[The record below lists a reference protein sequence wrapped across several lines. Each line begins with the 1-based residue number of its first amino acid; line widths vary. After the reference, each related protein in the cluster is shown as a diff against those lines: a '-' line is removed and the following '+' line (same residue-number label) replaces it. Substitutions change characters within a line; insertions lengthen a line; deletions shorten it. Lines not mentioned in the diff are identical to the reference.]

1 MSDQDASFADGAP
14 APIKGLSLRADDAD
28 SLAVISALMQ
38 DAVGKTTDIA
48 WMPKRRIFALV
59 ANRFR
64 WEDVDAAQ
72 ADARPFERRRVGLH
86 VENVLSVKGAG
97 FDPAKA
103 QQAFELLSISF
114 EAGEDG
120 TGILSFICAGGAGFA
135 LDVEALDLRM
145 SDLEAVWHTQ
155 VMPKHDDGDDA

>member
-1 MSDQDASFADGAP
+1 MSNEDASFADGAP
-14 APIKGLSLRADDAD
+14 ASAKGLSLRADDTD

-64 WEDVDAAQ
+64 WEDVDAAK

-86 VENVLSVKGAG
+86 FGNVLSVKGAG

-103 QQAFELLSISF
+103 QQAFELLSITF

-120 TGILSFICAGGAGFA
+120 TGTLSLICAGGAGFA
-135 LDVEALDLRM
+135 LEVEALDLHM

-155 VMPKHDDGDDA
+155 IMPEHDGDDA